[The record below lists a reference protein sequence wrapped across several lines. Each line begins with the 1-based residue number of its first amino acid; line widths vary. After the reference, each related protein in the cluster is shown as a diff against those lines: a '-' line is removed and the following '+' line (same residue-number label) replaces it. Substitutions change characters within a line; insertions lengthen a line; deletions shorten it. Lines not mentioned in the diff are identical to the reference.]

1 VKYLSYLNKY
11 FYHYKRL
18 LLLGLL
24 FVSASNYFRVLQPR
38 WIRDAMDLVVV
49 NLETYQL
56 LKGFDAQS
64 KLYDALAIQVI
75 FFGLAVMV
83 AAFLMGLFMYFMRQT
98 IIVMSR
104 LIEYD
109 LRKEIFQHYED
120 LDQGFYRKN
129 STGDMMS
136 RITEDVSKVRMYL
149 GPGVLYAINLVFLFV
164 FVIGSMISVNPTL
177 TFYSL
182 LPLPFLS
189 LAIYYVSMII
199 NKRSEKIQEQLSFL
213 NSIAQEVY
221 SGIRVVKS
229 YGQEDNMKEWFSKE
243 SDNFLNKSMGLIKV
257 ESLFYPVMLLIIGA
271 STVITI
277 YVGGLQ
283 VDRGLITAGNIAEF
297 VIYVSMLTWPVTSIG
312 WVASLVQRAAASMK
326 RIMEFLK
333 EEPKLRAQGNYQPT
347 SMGDI
352 ELNNVSF
359 VYPDTGI
366 RALDNIQ
373 LTIKKGEKIMIMG
386 RTGSGKTT
394 IVDLMTRLFDPT
406 EGEIR
411 IGNVPLKEYDLSY
424 LRDKIGYVPQ
434 DVFLFSDSI
443 SNNVA
448 FGKDGLSQKDIEEQS
463 KNASVYE
470 DIIKFPLG
478 FDTIVGERGVSLSGG
493 QKQRISIARAFAKSP
508 EILFLDDSLS
518 AVDPNTEQSILE
530 YFERSF
536 ADKTVIVVTHRI
548 YNLLEFDKIVVLD
561 GGRIAETG
569 NHKELMKLDG
579 YYAKIY
585 QQQKFE
591 DNSIKTSL

>member
-11 FYHYKRL
+11 FYQYKKL

-49 NLETYQL
+49 NLETYQM
-56 LKGFDAQS
+56 LKGFEAQS
-64 KLYDALAIQVI
+64 KLYEALALQVI
-75 FFGLAVMV
+75 FFGIAVMG
-83 AAFLMGLFMYFMRQT
+83 AALMMGLFMYFMRQT

-149 GPGVLYAINLVFLFV
+149 GPGVLYAINLIFLFV
-164 FVIGSMISVNPTL
+164 FVIWSMISVNPTL

-199 NKRSEKIQEQLSFL
+199 NRRSEKIQEQLSYL

-229 YGQEDNMKEWFSKE
+229 YGQEDNMKNWFAKE
-243 SDNFLNKSMGLIKV
+243 SDQFLHKSMGLIKV

-271 STVITI
+271 ATVITI

-283 VDRGLITAGNIAEF
+283 VDRGLVTAGNIAEF

-326 RIMEFLK
+326 RIMEFLG
-333 EEPKLRAQGNYQPT
+333 EEPKLKAQGNYQPE

-352 ELNNVSF
+352 ELKGVSF

-366 RALDNIQ
+366 QALKNIN
-373 LTIKKGEKIMIMG
+373 LTIRKGEKIMIMG

-394 IVDLMTRLFDPT
+394 IVDLMTRLFDPS

-411 IGNVPLKEYDLSY
+411 IGNVPLKEYSLSY

-443 SNNVA
+443 ANNVA
-448 FGKDGLSQKDIEEQS
+448 FGRDNLSQEEIEQQS
-463 KNASVYE
+463 RNASVYE
-470 DIIKFPLG
+470 DILKFPQG
-478 FDTIVGERGVSLSGG
+478 FETVIGERGVSLSGG
-493 QKQRISIARAFAKSP
+493 QKQRISIARAFAKEP

-518 AVDPNTEQSILE
+518 AVDTNTEQSILE
-530 YFERSF
+530 YFEKSF
-536 ADKTVIVVTHRI
+536 TGKTVIVVTHRI

-561 GGRIAETG
+561 GGKILEEGT
-569 NHKELMKLDG
+569 HKALIKSDG